1 MGVAQQSPSQT
12 QQQNRKFFRLPVK
25 IDIEMQV
32 ASVAVPVP
40 STLAD
45 ISEGGCRIVARAM
58 LKKDSAIA
66 FALPRSGKT
75 PLKLNGVI
83 KAVDFK
89 SANRTFDYRVQFS
102 ALRPADRDEVYQ
114 YIVEQQRRSAK
125 AAEAASAP
133 ARASHAPSGSIAKR
147 GAYRVQR
154 LFPCRY
160 VIAGQR
166 SSSPATVLDVSAG
179 GMRVAFDKPLGLE
192 RSVDLKFTLPND
204 VLAVL
209 KGSRQ
214 FVELSS
220 RATVLPGGSMQKG
233 RFLASVSLVN
243 PAPFVIEEIA
253 RYVHAAQL
261 NELRRHQD
269 NKD

>member
-1 MGVAQQSPSQT
+1 MSLGVPQQHQKP
-12 QQQNRKFFRLPVK
+12 QQHNRKFFRLPVK
-25 IDIEMQV
+25 IEIEMTV
-32 ASVAVPVP
+32 ASVAVPIP

-58 LKKDSAIA
+58 LKKESAMS
-66 FALPRSGKT
+66 FDLPRSGKT
-75 PLKLNGVI
+75 PLKLSGVI
-83 KAVDFK
+83 KAADFK
-89 SANRTFDYRVQFS
+89 GTTRTFEYRIQFS

-125 AAEAASAP
+125 AAEAAGAP
-133 ARASHAPSGSIAKR
+133 ARASQNSGSVAKR

-154 LFPCRY
+154 LFACRY

-204 VLAVL
+204 VLAAV
-209 KGSRQ
+209 KGARP
-214 FVELSS
+214 FTELSS
-220 RATVLPGGSMQKG
+220 RATVLPGGSVQKG
-233 RFLASVSLVN
+233 RFLASVSLVH
-243 PAPFVIEEIA
+243 PSPFVTEEIA

-261 NELRRHQD
+261 IELRRHQD